1 MGGYLSFKSSG
12 LLFPRLT
19 DQHPLTRLPHAIR
32 LRVFNEA
39 HQSIFRCL
47 PEPTVGL
54 PPLGGPGMAF
64 GESRRVV
71 RGSVFSIR
79 LSVLRKYL

>member
-1 MGGYLSFKSSG
+1 MGGNLSFQSSG

-19 DQHPLTRLPHAIR
+19 DQHPLTRLAHAIE

-39 HQSIFRCL
+39 HQGLSRCW
-47 PEPTVGL
+47 PKPTIGSPRWEVS
-54 PPLGGPGMAF
+54 GMAS